1 MAGISM
7 SRAEREA
14 FLADTHVGVF
24 SVAEE
29 RGRAPLVIP
38 VWYRYEPGGAAC
50 FVTPGDSRKIALLK
64 KYGRATLVAQTETLP
79 YRYVTIEG
87 PVTISRDFDKVREI
101 DEVAYRYLGREIGE
115 KYLKFAADMAP
126 DNVLVSITPERWA
139 SADFAKVGL
148 G

>member
-29 RGRAPLVIP
+29 GGRAPLVIP

-50 FVTPGDSRKIALLK
+50 FITPGDSRKIALLK

-87 PVTISRDFDKVREI
+87 PVTISREFDKVREI
-101 DEVAYRYLGREIGE
+101 DEVAYRYLGPEIGE